1 MVSPEL
7 ESVIKNSL
15 SLSLSKPVGSLE
27 FRPVGGGSIN
37 TSYQLKVDK
46 EQLFFCKINSISP
59 FPGLFEKEK
68 KGLELLGSHPLIRV
82 PRVIASNIAEDKQI
96 LILEWIDQ
104 GIKSEKFWKLF
115 GEQLANLHRVSNDF
129 FGLEEDNYMGALHQ
143 SNHPAKEWTGFLIR
157 ERFNPQISL
166 ALKKNL
172 LEASHANRFGNLFK
186 NIHNIF
192 PAEIPSLLHGDL
204 WSGNF
209 LCDETGLPVLIDPA
223 VYFGHR
229 SMDLGMTTLFGGF
242 DEEFYDSYQYHFPFP
257 NNYRE
262 QWDVCNLYP
271 LLIHLNLFGR
281 SYLSDI
287 LHTLRR
293 Y

>member
-7 ESVIKNSL
+7 ESVIRNSL
-15 SLSLSKPVGSLE
+15 SISLGKPVGSLE

-46 EQLFFCKINSISP
+46 EHLFFCKINSISS
-59 FPGLFEKEK
+59 FPGLFEKER
-68 KGLELLGSHPLIRV
+68 KGLELLGSHHLIRV
-82 PRVIASNIAEDKQI
+82 PRVIASYMAEDKQI

-104 GIKSEKFWKLF
+104 GIKTEKFWKLF

-143 SNHPAKEWTGFLIR
+143 SNHSAEEWTGFLIR

-166 ALKKNL
+166 ALKKNM

-186 NIHNIF
+186 KLHNIF

-209 LCDETGLPVLIDPA
+209 LCDETGFPVLIDPA

-242 DEEFYDSYQYHFPFP
+242 DEEFHDSYQYHFPFP
-257 NNYRE
+257 HNYRE